1 MESARAQMVLP
12 VESLEERQDA
22 AVNTLR
28 ETAKAFLAGQP
39 AADSTVRLVEM
50 ARHLA
55 DVAAPPPPRQ
65 EPEPAPKTN
74 RRQSRAAKRTFSK
87 NR

>member
-1 MESARAQMVLP
+1 MVLP

-28 ETAKAFLAGQP
+28 ETAKASLAGQS
-39 AADSTVRLVEM
+39 AADSTVWLVEM

-55 DVAAPPPPRQ
+55 DVAVPPPPPQ

-74 RRQSRAAKRTFSK
+74 RRQRRAAERTSREIAEHTCLK
-87 NR
+87 L